1 MISSEKG
8 LFILSS
14 TVYDTSNSTSGTGV
28 SRRRLD
34 VPSRVAERPP
44 LPRPTA
50 WPPCAWTGF
59 FYGTWKSVSC
69 KRCTSNAGVG
79 QYHIFGRDF
88 NSGPSHSLNPIK
100 HLWRFYIL
108 RGQRR
113 KTTSTLLHRQQRG
126 IRGHIFCNIF
136 HVEDGGE
143 IPSLDPWA
151 AAGRLTSLQQQLH
164 LLLHVRPLAAASAPR
179 SEQII
184 HGQKA
189 VLFYFLISPMSSRL
203 EAHF

>member
-1 MISSEKG
+1 MTSRWKAQWTAFSLLCNSNVSLVRFDGDRPQLLEVLCENPKVVKKGIEIDSFITLYWNNIERRVISSKKG

-88 NSGPSHSLNPIK
+88 NSGPSHNLNPIK
-100 HLWRFYIL
+100 HLWRFYVL
-108 RGQRR
+108 
-113 KTTSTLLHRQQRG
+113 
-126 IRGHIFCNIF
+126 
-136 HVEDGGE
+136 GGRE
-143 IPSLDPWA
+143 E
-151 AAGRLTSLQQQLH
+151 
-164 LLLHVRPLAAASAPR
+164 RP
-179 SEQII
+179 
-184 HGQKA
+184 
-189 VLFYFLISPMSSRL
+189 
-203 EAHF
+203 